1 MRHQYDAVLY
11 ASPTLA
17 QLRKRLMD
25 YAEKLDRMDRHLQDH
40 PHDYQTVIAR
50 LKVASR
56 AIDYATKKDRDMR
69 LKRLAE
75 IRRKREKKHGSK
87 QDE

>member
-1 MRHQYDAVLY
+1 
-11 ASPTLA
+11 
-17 QLRKRLMD
+17 MD

-50 LKVASR
+50 LKVTSQ

-75 IRRKREKKHGSK
+75 IRRKREERNGSK
-87 QDE
+87 QSI